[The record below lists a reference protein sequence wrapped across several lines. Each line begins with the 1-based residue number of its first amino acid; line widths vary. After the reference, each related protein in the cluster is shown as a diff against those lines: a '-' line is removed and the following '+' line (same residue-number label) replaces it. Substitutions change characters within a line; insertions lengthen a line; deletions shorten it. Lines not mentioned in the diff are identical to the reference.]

1 MIIVIESIILCIL
14 FTLMVLVMSK
24 NPIKTLY
31 NYPPQIQEKV
41 KSLKEYKKQIP
52 TTKNMLGAK
61 LFVSLLIIV
70 IISLILKYIN
80 GYQTFL
86 EGFGYSFLLWT
97 IVNVYDVLI
106 LDICWFCQ
114 SKKFIF
120 EGTEDIIAEY
130 KNYWF
135 HIKEGLIGEIIGLII
150 SLIVGL
156 IIVFIL

>member
-41 KSLKEYKKQIP
+41 KSLKEYKNQIP

-80 GYQTFL
+80 GWY
-86 EGFGYSFLLWT
+86 GFRRILLHQKRLHGKQASQKSLSRPT
-97 IVNVYDVLI
+97 ARAQ
-106 LDICWFCQ
+106 C
-114 SKKFIF
+114 SS
-120 EGTEDIIAEY
+120 
-130 KNYWF
+130 
-135 HIKEGLIGEIIGLII
+135 I
-150 SLIVGL
+150 SSIN
-156 IIVFIL
+156 IP